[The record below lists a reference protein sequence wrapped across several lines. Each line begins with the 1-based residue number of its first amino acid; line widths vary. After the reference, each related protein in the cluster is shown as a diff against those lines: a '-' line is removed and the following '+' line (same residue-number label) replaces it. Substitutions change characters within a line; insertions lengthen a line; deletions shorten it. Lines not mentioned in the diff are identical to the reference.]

1 MAVVADNGL
10 TDGMSRTVVQ
20 NLKTLYMDLLRPI
33 ELESSFGHFNDAV
46 LTVSELEARPQVLLI
61 GQYSTGK
68 TSLIKWVT
76 GINSAFFDIRPQ
88 PSTDKFMAVVHGD
101 EEKVINGDAATCL
114 PKLPYSGLSRF
125 GSSFL
130 SKFQVLVEDADIL
143 KQITFMD
150 TPGVLSGDKQR
161 ISRGYDF
168 MKVCRWL
175 ASRSDL
181 ILLLFDAHK
190 LDISDEFKEVIESI
204 KGDGDKCRCVLN
216 KADEIDGENLVKVY
230 GALMWNL
237 GKILQTPEVARM
249 YVGSFWDEDY
259 KCKDLER
266 LLNQD
271 RKDLVQELKDLPRN
285 VCVRRV
291 NEVVARARAVKVHL
305 ALCCALRARLP
316 SLGWCGRRQRR
327 QRWLT
332 EHLPEVY
339 AEVMKEYEFAAGDMP
354 ALEHFKERLRGFKD
368 FRSFQ
373 RSCRSQQETLN
384 KLIHHEIPRLM
395 ALVGGVSASDLG
407 HKANGTCAISSHDFA
422 PEGLNGKG
430 RGEPGRGWC
439 CWLLVILLLVV
450 FAAVLAVFASPEVR
464 VAVEQKLGR
473 TSLSWLRGLHV
484 PNLPWLQDPWA
495 TNKEVTDEL

>member
-1 MAVVADNGL
+1 MAVAADERM
-10 TDGMSRTVVQ
+10 TDDTSRTVVQ
-20 NLKTLYMDLLRPI
+20 RLKSLYMDLLRPI
-33 ELESSFGHFNDAV
+33 EVDSFFLHFNSEST

-76 GINSAFFDIRPQ
+76 GIESPFFDIRPQ

-114 PKLPYSGLSRF
+114 PDLPYSGLSRF

-130 SKFQVLVEDADIL
+130 GKFQVLVESADIL
-143 KQITFMD
+143 KQITFID

-175 ASRSDL
+175 AARSDL

-204 KGDGDKCRCVLN
+204 RSDGDKCRCVLN

-271 RKDLVQELKDLPRN
+271 RKDLLQELRDLPRN

-291 NEVVARARAVKVHL
+291 NEIVARARAVKVHL

-316 SLGWCGRRQRR
+316 AFGFCGRRHRHQL
-327 QRWLT
+327 WLS

-339 AEVMKEYEFAAGDMP
+339 AEVMKDYEFAPGDMP
-354 ALEHFKERLRGFKD
+354 HVEYFGQRLRAFKD
-368 FRSFQ
+368 FRAFQ
-373 RSCRSQQETLN
+373 RSCKAQQETLDR
-384 KLIHHEIPRLM
+384 LIATEIPRLM
-395 ALVGGVSASDLG
+395 AMVGGISASELG
-407 HKANGTCAISSHDFA
+407 QKV
-422 PEGLNGKG
+422 NGKSSGFTWNSSVTRPSSGDSG
-430 RGEPGRGWC
+430 RSGC
-439 CWLLVILLLVV
+439 LCLCLLLFLSLALFPLAAVV
-450 FAAVLAVFASPEVR
+450 FVGQAEALAALDQLVDLAANFSGNWTGNLNA
-464 VAVEQKLGR
+464 
-473 TSLSWLRGLHV
+473 
-484 PNLPWLQDPWA
+484 LPWTKQLLRDF
-495 TNKEVTDEL
+495 TGEEL

>member
-1 MAVVADNGL
+1 MAVAADERM
-10 TDGMSRTVVQ
+10 TDDTSRTVVQ
-20 NLKTLYMDLLRPI
+20 RLKSLYMDLLRPI
-33 ELESSFGHFNDAV
+33 EVDSFFLHFNSEST

-76 GINSAFFDIRPQ
+76 GIESPFFDIRPQ

-114 PKLPYSGLSRF
+114 PDLPYSGLSRF

-130 SKFQVLVEDADIL
+130 GKFQVLVESADIL
-143 KQITFMD
+143 KQITFID

-175 ASRSDL
+175 AARSDL

-204 KGDGDKCRCVLN
+204 RSDGDKCRCVLN

-249 YVGSFWDEDY
+249 YVGSFWDEEY

-271 RKDLVQELKDLPRN
+271 RKDLLQELRDLPRN

-291 NEVVARARAVKVHL
+291 NEIVARARAVKVHL

-316 SLGWCGRRQRR
+316 AFGFCGRRHRHQL
-327 QRWLT
+327 WLS

-339 AEVMKEYEFAAGDMP
+339 AEVMKDYEFAPGDMP
-354 ALEHFKERLRGFKD
+354 HVEYFGQRLRAFKD
-368 FRSFQ
+368 FRAFQ
-373 RSCRSQQETLN
+373 RSCKAQQETLDR
-384 KLIHHEIPRLM
+384 LITTEIPRLM
-395 ALVGGVSASDLG
+395 AMVGGISASELG
-407 HKANGTCAISSHDFA
+407 QKV
-422 PEGLNGKG
+422 NGKSSGFTWNSSVTRPSSGDSG
-430 RGEPGRGWC
+430 RSGC
-439 CWLLVILLLVV
+439 LCLCLLFLSLALLPL
-450 FAAVLAVFASPEVR
+450 AAVLFVGQAEALAALDQLVDLAANFSGNWTGNLTV
-464 VAVEQKLGR
+464 
-473 TSLSWLRGLHV
+473 
-484 PNLPWLQDPWA
+484 LPWTKQLLRDF
-495 TNKEVTDEL
+495 TGEEL

>member
-1 MAVVADNGL
+1 
-10 TDGMSRTVVQ
+10 
-20 NLKTLYMDLLRPI
+20 MDLLRPI

-76 GINSAFFDIRPQ
+76 GINSAFFDIRPR

-305 ALCCALRARLP
+305 ALCRLEDH
-316 SLGWCGRRQRR
+316 SW
-327 QRWLT
+327 
-332 EHLPEVY
+332 
-339 AEVMKEYEFAAGDMP
+339 FAAGDMP

-407 HKANGTCAISSHDFA
+407 HKV
-422 PEGLNGKG
+422 GLNHCK
-430 RGEPGRGWC
+430 
-439 CWLLVILLLVV
+439 LLLSPWGPVWV
-450 FAAVLAVFASPEVR
+450 F
-464 VAVEQKLGR
+464 VAGALHQLILGCQLVHHHSILTTHR
-473 TSLSWLRGLHV
+473 SKPS
-484 PNLPWLQDPWA
+484 A
-495 TNKEVTDEL
+495 TLMRN

>member
-1 MAVVADNGL
+1 MAVVTDNGL
-10 TDGMSRTVVQ
+10 TDGTSRKVVQ

-130 SKFQVLVEDADIL
+130 SKFQVLVEDAEIL
-143 KQITFMD
+143 KQITFID

-216 KADEIDGENLVKVY
+216 KADEIGGENLVKVY

-249 YVGSFWDEDY
+249 YVGSFWDEEY

-266 LLNQD
+266 LLTQD
-271 RKDLVQELKDLPRN
+271 RKDLVQELRDLPRN

-305 ALCCALRARLP
+305 ALGCALRARLP
-316 SLGWCGRRQRR
+316 TIGWCGRRQQK
-327 QRWLT
+327 QRWLV

-339 AEVMKEYEFAAGDMP
+339 AEVMKDYEFAPGDMP
-354 ALEHFKERLRGFKD
+354 ALEHFKERLRSFKD

-373 RSCRSQQETLN
+373 RSCRNQQETLDR
-384 KLIHHEIPRLM
+384 LIQQEIPGLM

-407 HKANGTCAISSHDFA
+407 NKATNGTSKSSEVFTGIEGYANGTAEHS
-422 PEGLNGKG
+422 GV
-430 RGEPGRGWC
+430 C
-439 CWLLVILLLVV
+439 CCFLLLVLV
-450 FAAVLAVFASPEVR
+450 AVMLAVAFLWPEAFLMLGFEKDWIRRTIGPGLSPR
-464 VAVEQKLGR
+464 D
-473 TSLSWLRGLHV
+473 WLVLDAG
-484 PNLPWLQDPWA
+484 
-495 TNKEVTDEL
+495 KEL